1 MKQGILLGALLI
13 VVGIGAFAYY
23 DHFIRYEREARE
35 LLTEGTL
42 IYERGSREAINDSI
56 NVFSRVIARYPGTKA
71 EAEAYYHIAQAYEK
85 MNLNRL
91 AYLKYVYILKN
102 NRGLDQD
109 FAGEVKA
116 RIARIKVMK
125 CYTEEGI
132 HQLLGLL
139 NYSDNRDF
147 RSRVY
152 TELGHTYLQMREY
165 DKSKRMFDIALSENG
180 DNEEAI
186 LGKARA
192 YKRLGQDD
200 MAYNMYEYYLKY
212 YGNFSHYAD
221 DVRQAYIHQ
230 VYHTGHERFRRGN
243 YTAAIAY
250 FKRIVG
256 HFPESGY
263 AESSLYWIGQSY
275 FAMHKYSSAISYY
288 DRVLNN
294 EDGRKDE
301 AARIRK
307 GYAYFLMKKFD
318 LAAREFQIYINN
330 YPHGAS
336 IDIARKWKSMS
347 TQEMLYR
354 IQNRLIPDGEEEEGK
369 PDEGLKKGKDEKK
382 KAPQSETEQEPD
394 NKAMTGTPQADYGEY
409 ENVGEL

>member
-1 MKQGILLGALLI
+1 MKQGIILGAVLVI
-13 VVGIGAFAYY
+13 MGIGVFAYY
-23 DHFIRYEREARE
+23 DRFVRHEREARE
-35 LLTEGTL
+35 LLTEGKL

-56 NVFSRVIARYPGTKA
+56 NVFSKVIARYPGTRA
-71 EAEAYYHIAQAYEK
+71 ESEAYFNIAQAYEK

-102 NRGLDQD
+102 SKDVDQA
-109 FAGEVKA
+109 FAQEIKA
-116 RIARIKVMK
+116 RIARLKVMK
-125 CYTEEGI
+125 RYSEEGI
-132 HQLLGLL
+132 YELLGLL
-139 NYSDNRDF
+139 NHTDNRDF

-152 TELGHTYLQMREY
+152 TELGHTYLQMRELE
-165 DKSKRMFDIALSENG
+165 KSKRMFDIALTENG

-186 LGKARA
+186 LGKARV

-221 DVRQAYIHQ
+221 DVKHAYIHQ
-230 VYHTGHERFRRGN
+230 VYRTGHENFRRGR
-243 YTAAIAY
+243 YGSAISY
-250 FKRIVG
+250 FKRVLN
-256 HFPESGY
+256 HFPDSGY
-263 AESSLYWIGQSY
+263 GENCLYWIGQSY
-275 FAMHKYSSAISYY
+275 FAMHKYGTAIQYY

-294 EDGRKDE
+294 YDNHKDE

-318 LAAREFQIYINN
+318 LAAREFQVYINS
-330 YPHGAS
+330 YPRGAN
-336 IDIARKWKSMS
+336 IDTARKWKSMS

-354 IQNRLIPDGEEEEGK
+354 IENRMIPDAEEDGARPEE
-369 PDEGLKKGKDEKK
+369 LKKKEKGSSTPDGGKD
-382 KAPQSETEQEPD
+382 SE
-394 NKAMTGTPQADYGEY
+394 NKAMTGSPAIDENEY